1 MMQSRTHNC
10 GELRAQHAGE
20 HVKLVGWMENV
31 REVGGSLAFVVLRDF
46 YGTTQIVVETSE
58 LLAQIKGYN
67 KESTISVEGTVRERA
82 SKNPN
87 QPTGDIEVVPEKIEL
102 LGRCRYNS
110 LPFEINR
117 SREADE
123 TQRLKYRYLDL
134 RNPAV
139 KKNIIL
145 RCNVIAALRKAMME
159 HDFLEITTPILTA
172 SSPEGARDYLVPARK
187 HPGKFYALP
196 QAPQQF
202 KQLLMTSGFDRYF
215 QIAPCFR
222 DEDARGDRSP
232 GEFYQLDMEMAFASQ
247 EDVFAVCEDVLPP
260 IFAKFGTYD
269 IASQPPFRRIKY
281 LDALEIYGSDKPD
294 LRIDLTATNVSSL
307 FEGSSFE
314 VLADKTVK
322 AVAISNCSLTRK
334 QIDKLLTDCEVQAG
348 AKGYWFKVDE
358 KGDLAGGI
366 AKFVDK
372 EAASKLLPLEPNTLV
387 LVAGGE
393 LATKLVGVMI
403 KTFGPACEGHM
414 DKERYEFCWIVDFP
428 MYEIGDESGELEF
441 CHNPFSMPA
450 GGLDV
455 LLKAERGEIDPLTI
469 TADQYDLVCNGVEV
483 TEERAKTYDF
493 TTPYGYI
500 HTALAVRK
508 DNEDIKSVEALK
520 GKTTA
525 NSLASTYMELA
536 ESYGATV
543 QGIDTL
549 EETIQLLAA
558 GRIDATLNAD
568 VSFYDYLNVH
578 PDADF
583 KIVAQTEDAS
593 HVAIPLRK
601 GDNSATLLEAVNNAI
616 DELRADGTLKE
627 LSEKYF
633 GQDISSEN

>member
-10 GELRAQHAGE
+10 NQLRMENVGEK
-20 HVKLVGWMENV
+20 VKLVGWMENV
-31 REVGGSLAFVVLRDF
+31 REVGGNLAFVVLRDF
-46 YGTTQIVVETSE
+46 YGTTQVVVEDE
-58 LLAQIKGYN
+58 ADLKLIKEIN
-67 KESTISVEGTVRERA
+67 KESTISVEGVVRERA
-82 SKNPN
+82 SKNSK
-87 QPTGDIEVVPEKIEL
+87 QATGDVEVVPEKLEV

-110 LPFEINR
+110 LPFEVNR

-145 RCNVIAALRKAMME
+145 RCQVIAALRQAMMA

-232 GEFYQLDMEMAFASQ
+232 GEFYQLDMEMAFATQ

-269 IASQPPFRRIKY
+269 IASKPPFRRIKY
-281 LDALEIYGSDKPD
+281 LDALELYGSDKPD
-294 LRIDLTATNVSSL
+294 LRIDLTATDISPL
-307 FEGSSFE
+307 FAGSAFE

-322 AVAISNCSLTRK
+322 AVAISNCALTRK

-348 AKGYWFKVDE
+348 AKGYWFKADE
-358 KGDLAGGI
+358 NGELAGGI

-372 EAASKLLPLEPNTLV
+372 DAAAKLLPLAPNTLV

-441 CHNPFSMPA
+441 CHNPFSMPK
-450 GGLDV
+450 GGMETLR
-455 LLKAERGEIDPLTI
+455 KAERGEIDPLSI
-469 TADQYDLVCNGVEV
+469 TADQYDLVCNGVELSS
-483 TEERAKTYDF
+483 
-493 TTPYGYI
+493 G
-500 HTALAVRK
+500 AVRNHDPEIMIK
-508 DNEDIKSVEALK
+508 AFEIVRLGEDDVKAK
-520 GKTTA
+520 FPA
-525 NSLASTYMELA
+525 MYNAFC
-536 ESYGATV
+536 YGAPPHA
-543 QGIDTL
+543 GIAPGVDRMVM
-549 EETIQLLAA
+549 LLA
-558 GRIDATLNAD
+558 GEDSIREIIPFPMNKNAQD
-568 VSFYDYLNVH
+568 IMMGAPSEVTQKQL
-578 PDADF
+578 
-583 KIVAQTEDAS
+583 
-593 HVAIPLRK
+593 
-601 GDNSATLLEAVNNAI
+601 
-616 DELRADGTLKE
+616 DELHIAVTARE
-627 LSEKYF
+627 E
-633 GQDISSEN
+633 Q